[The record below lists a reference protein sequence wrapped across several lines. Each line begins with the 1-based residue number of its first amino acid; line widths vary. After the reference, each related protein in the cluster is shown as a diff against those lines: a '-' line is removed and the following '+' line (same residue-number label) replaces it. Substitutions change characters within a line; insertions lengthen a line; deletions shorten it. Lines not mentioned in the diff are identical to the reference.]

1 MFVSIKSLSG
11 FRSCAAAGP
20 VAGAASRAGGAA
32 GGAGMLPAA
41 GVSLMSA
48 GAGYGRSIGGMGR
61 TFGLQ
66 RSGYRDNGD
75 QEKIPLERRLLGRVV
90 GYFAPYW
97 RPSLI
102 ILACVAVVAA
112 LGLIPPL
119 LVRAIL
125 DQALPSGNLKQLNI
139 LVLGLVGVPVATGL
153 IGVLQ
158 SYWHVRISQGVM
170 FDIRE
175 RMYRH
180 LQRLSLRFYTT
191 TRAGDILSRVNNDVS
206 AIRDTVMGTMVGVV
220 TNVLTI
226 IGTASVLFAMN
237 WRLALLACA
246 IVPTFILPT
255 RRVGRI
261 RHRLARETQE
271 KQSELLALMQD
282 VLNIGGFILMRLFGQ
297 ADYESKRFRE
307 RNLDVMRLHVK
318 QAMAG
323 RWLFMVLMVFA
334 SAGPALIY
342 WYGGRLIIREDGGA
356 AQLTVGTIIAFVA
369 YLSGLYRPAGQLANI
384 YVDVQGALAVFVRI
398 FEYLDMDPDVK
409 DRDDAV
415 ELAGVRGEIEF
426 DHVSFG
432 YREDLAPA
440 LDGVSFRAEAGKLV
454 ALVGP
459 SGAGKTTLTYLVPRF
474 YDPTAGGI
482 RLDGHDLRD
491 VSQMS
496 LAAQVGMVTQETF
509 LFHTTVRENLL
520 YARPDATHEEL
531 VAATRAA
538 HVHDFIAGLPEGYD
552 TVVGERGFKLSG
564 GEKQRLSIAR
574 AILKD
579 PRVLVLDEATSS
591 LDSQSEA
598 AIQAAL
604 VPLMKGRTTLVIA
617 HRLST
622 ILAADLIL
630 VLDHGRLVESGT
642 HPELLARKGLY
653 ATLYETQFRHLQ
665 GSGV

>member
-1 MFVSIKSLSG
+1 M
-11 FRSCAAAGP
+11 R
-20 VAGAASRAGGAA
+20 GGW
-32 GGAGMLPAA
+32 GG
-41 GVSLMSA
+41 
-48 GAGYGRSIGGMGR
+48 YTRSIGGMGR
-61 TFGLQ
+61 TFGMQHIGLGEEDE
-66 RSGYRDNGD
+66 RPKIRI
-75 QEKIPLERRLLGRVV
+75 EKTLVNRVLSYFVPYAKPALVILGC
-90 GYFAPYW
+90 
-97 RPSLI
+97 
-102 ILACVAVVAA
+102 LAATAG
-112 LGLIPPL
+112 LGLVPPL

-125 DQALPSGNLKQLNI
+125 DQAFAADDLRLLNR
-139 LVLGLVGVPVATGL
+139 LVLGLVAVPIAVGL

-158 SYWHVRISQGVM
+158 SFWHVRISQAVM

-175 RMYRH
+175 RLYRH
-180 LQRLSLRFYTT
+180 LQRLPLRFYTT
-191 TRAGDILSRVNNDVS
+191 TRAGEILSRVNNDV
-206 AIRDTVMGTMVGVV
+206 AAVRDTVMGTMVGVI
-220 TNVLTI
+220 TNSLTI
-226 IGTASVLFAMN
+226 IGTAAVLFAMN
-237 WRLALLACA
+237 WRLAALACA

-261 RHRLARETQE
+261 RRRLSRETQE

-297 ADYESKRFRE
+297 ADYEAKRFRD
-307 RNLDVMRLHVK
+307 RNLEVMRLHVR

-342 WYGGRLIIREDGGA
+342 WYGGRMIIRDVGGST
-356 AQLTVGTIIAFVA
+356 QLTVGTVIAFVA

-398 FEYLDMDPDVK
+398 FEYLDMEPEIK
-409 DRDDAV
+409 DKEQAIV
-415 ELAGVRGEIEF
+415 LSAVRGDLRFE
-426 DHVSFG
+426 HVSFT
-432 YREDLAPA
+432 YRDNLPPA
-440 LDGVSFRAEAGKLV
+440 LNDVSFSVSAGQLV

-459 SGAGKTTLTYLVPRF
+459 SGSGKTTLTYLVPRF
-474 YDPTAGGI
+474 YDPQSGRIT
-482 RLDGHDLRD
+482 LDGHDLRD
-491 VSQMS
+491 VSQDS

-520 YARPDATHEEL
+520 YARPDAGEETL
-531 VAATRAA
+531 FAAARAA
-538 HVHDFIAGLPEGYD
+538 HIHDFIAALPDGYD

-574 AILKD
+574 AILKN

-598 AIQAAL
+598 VIQAAL
-604 VPLMKGRTTLVIA
+604 EPLMHGRTTLVIA

-630 VLDHGRLVESGT
+630 VMDHGRLVESGT
-642 HPELLARKGLY
+642 HAELLARGGLY
-653 ATLYETQFRHLQ
+653 AELYETQFRHMRTPVA
-665 GSGV
+665 G